1 MNSSAQWLQIFILVS
16 AVAHMTSFKIDV
28 PSNFFGS
35 PEVFSG
41 FLSDSDTFKRAFTL
55 DDNHVTASGS
65 IPEVEEQLRDMHAT
79 DVQHL
84 SIFIDEVAEPDS
96 IVKQI
101 NLTSLARFT
110 SLEHLWLSDRNRM
123 IFCLAGIDANVTL
136 PVKHLHF
143 YLGTQCNVLVDF
155 LAPFKHLQTLDV
167 RRNGGV
173 PSVSCFAD
181 VLKAVKASPIR
192 AFTGQKHPI
201 RMGDR
206 RSQRGVL
213 DMKHFSTY
221 FNDTC
226 EYLDFSHSHLFSI
239 RRGAFTACPKL
250 KLIDL
255 SHNRLLL
262 RELDG
267 LSPFLALS
275 IFHPTLEV
283 VNIAHQV
290 SLDDRRRRRA
300 TSGDCVAQFHDAET
314 GNLFDMSC
322 MGDAVLL
329 QALQETDMGNKMRC
343 NISNCNFAEDIPC
356 SLMPSATQ
364 LLSRSGNCRING
376 FNLRIPIAPNL
387 RRLNFSFVSK
397 DANTV
402 ITGFSN
408 QLCLINNKLSSMD
421 SSGTKAF
428 RSPTFKTLSF
438 SGFEMV
444 KEFTLQNGG
453 FSVNLSEFGRFMPN
467 VEKLDVSNN
476 EFAFEGKNKIC
487 ENAENIQLLDLSNSN
502 LKDMPSDLF
511 HDCKTLQQLNLS
523 NTNIQYLDRKMMKT
537 FDAIHRATG
546 NLSIDLSGNIFHCHC
561 HDNHST
567 TMHWLRHTD
576 VTILDYQRLYCT
588 GHLGEELISEKD
600 WKHYA
605 ETCSTVDEIIKAVI
619 GTTLF
624 FVALFCIWQIH
635 KHRYSL
641 ITQCYK
647 LKLATRGA
655 VAEEFDFDA
664 YFCYVHDDDQ
674 AMGEICDF
682 LELEAKLKCCVP
694 QRDFGALEAHVAVM
708 EQHMERS
715 ATTVVLLS
723 HAALNSPWHKAERN
737 LARYIELYRRFN
749 HRLIHVCLQ
758 DLSDV
763 TDDDVTPVI
772 RSGEH
777 LRWDG
782 DAAEDRKKRFFER
795 LVKKI
800 HSRMVHQ
807 AH

>member
-1 MNSSAQWLQIFILVS
+1 M
-16 AVAHMTSFKIDV
+16 
-28 PSNFFGS
+28 
-35 PEVFSG
+35 
-41 FLSDSDTFKRAFTL
+41 
-55 DDNHVTASGS
+55 
-65 IPEVEEQLRDMHAT
+65 
-79 DVQHL
+79 
-84 SIFIDEVAEPDS
+84 
-96 IVKQI
+96 
-101 NLTSLARFT
+101 
-110 SLEHLWLSDRNRM
+110 
-123 IFCLAGIDANVTL
+123 
-136 PVKHLHF
+136 
-143 YLGTQCNVLVDF
+143 
-155 LAPFKHLQTLDV
+155 
-167 RRNGGV
+167 
-173 PSVSCFAD
+173 
-181 VLKAVKASPIR
+181 
-192 AFTGQKHPI
+192 
-201 RMGDR
+201 
-206 RSQRGVL
+206 
-213 DMKHFSTY
+213 
-221 FNDTC
+221 
-226 EYLDFSHSHLFSI
+226 
-239 RRGAFTACPKL
+239 
-250 KLIDL
+250 
-255 SHNRLLL
+255 
-262 RELDG
+262 
-267 LSPFLALS
+267 
-275 IFHPTLEV
+275 
-283 VNIAHQV
+283 
-290 SLDDRRRRRA
+290 
-300 TSGDCVAQFHDAET
+300 
-314 GNLFDMSC
+314 
-322 MGDAVLL
+322 
-329 QALQETDMGNKMRC
+329 
-343 NISNCNFAEDIPC
+343 
-356 SLMPSATQ
+356 
-364 LLSRSGNCRING
+364 
-376 FNLRIPIAPNL
+376 
-387 RRLNFSFVSK
+387 
-397 DANTV
+397 
-402 ITGFSN
+402 
-408 QLCLINNKLSSMD
+408 
-421 SSGTKAF
+421 
-428 RSPTFKTLSF
+428 
-438 SGFEMV
+438 
-444 KEFTLQNGG
+444 KEFTIQNGG
-453 FSVNLSEFGRFMPN
+453 FPVNLSEFGRFMPN

-476 EFAFEGKNKIC
+476 EFAFEENNKIC

-605 ETCSTVDEIIKAVI
+605 ETCSTVDEIIQAVV
-619 GTTLF
+619 GTALF

-777 LRWDG
+777 LRCDG

-800 HSRMVHQ
+800 HSRMVQQ